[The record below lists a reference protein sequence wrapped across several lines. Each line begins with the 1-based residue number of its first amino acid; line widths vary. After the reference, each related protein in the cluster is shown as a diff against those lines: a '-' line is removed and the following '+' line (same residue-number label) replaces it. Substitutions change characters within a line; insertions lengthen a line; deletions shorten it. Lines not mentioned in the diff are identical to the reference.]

1 MPNYPEFTSTHLR
14 SGLGMHSSEMITA
27 RRHIG
32 TPKAG

>member
-1 MPNYPEFTSTHLR
+1 MPNYPEFTSTLLR

-27 RRHIG
+27 RLRVG